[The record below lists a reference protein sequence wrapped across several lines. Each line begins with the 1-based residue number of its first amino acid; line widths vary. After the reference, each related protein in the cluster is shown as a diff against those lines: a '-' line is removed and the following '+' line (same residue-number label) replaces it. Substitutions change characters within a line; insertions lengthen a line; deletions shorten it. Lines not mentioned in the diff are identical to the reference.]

1 MRKINTAVLKAKGEN
16 EILMSSTNTIEG
28 KKLEVLGLVRGVSI
42 YSKNLVK
49 DIGQSLKSV
58 VGGGLKTYTELLELT
73 TDTATRKMEEKANEM
88 SADVIVG
95 ISYSTCNLVDGAA
108 EIIVYGTAA
117 KFV

>member
-1 MRKINTAVLKAKGEN
+1 M
-16 EILMSSTNTIEG
+16 
-28 KKLEVLGLVRGVSI
+28 SI

-95 ISYSTCNLVDGAA
+95 ISYSICNLVDGRQ
-108 EIIVYGTAA
+108 
-117 KFV
+117 K

>member
-1 MRKINTAVLKAKGEN
+1 M
-16 EILMSSTNTIEG
+16 LMSSTNTIEG

-58 VGGGLKTYTELLELT
+58 VWGGLKTYTGLLELT

>member
-1 MRKINTAVLKAKGEN
+1 
-16 EILMSSTNTIEG
+16 
-28 KKLEVLGLVRGVSI
+28 
-42 YSKNLVK
+42 
-49 DIGQSLKSV
+49 
-58 VGGGLKTYTELLELT
+58 
-73 TDTATRKMEEKANEM
+73 M

>member
-1 MRKINTAVLKAKGEN
+1 M
-16 EILMSSTNTIEG
+16 
-28 KKLEVLGLVRGVSI
+28 SI

-95 ISYSTCNLVDGAA
+95 ISYCIWYSSKICLKVVVSYN
-108 EIIVYGTAA
+108 E
-117 KFV
+117 